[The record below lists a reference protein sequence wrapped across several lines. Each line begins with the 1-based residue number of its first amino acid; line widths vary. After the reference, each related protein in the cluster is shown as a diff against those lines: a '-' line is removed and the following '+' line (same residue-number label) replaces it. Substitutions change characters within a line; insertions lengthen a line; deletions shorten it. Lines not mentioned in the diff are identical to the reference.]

1 MAAGKKEGAKK
12 KKTGTGGAPRT
23 LKEEAEAQMARAPK
37 SSAGLDK
44 KTTEELIYELQVHQ
58 TELEMQA
65 EELRRAQLA
74 LEESRDKYLDL
85 YDFAP
90 LGYLTLTDEA
100 LVSQANLTAAS
111 LLGVDRSALVHARF
125 RKWIVPED
133 LEIWDQY
140 FTTLLQSA
148 KKLTLTLLLR
158 RGDKVTFPARLESIR
173 LIGSSRPSI
182 RVAVSDISDIRL
194 AERAS
199 RDNVN
204 LLKTVIEHLPVGVM
218 ILDERGEIT
227 TINQEAER
235 IWGRAPFMSNSQDPP
250 CMLRSLEH
258 GGRIEVN
265 DWAGARAV
273 RKGETTLEE
282 QVEVE
287 NPGGIRRILLNSAR
301 PLRRSDGSICGA
313 VVVLQDIT
321 SGKSAETEIRWLASF
336 PELDPNPVI
345 ELDARGTVT
354 FANPAANRILLDL
367 GLPPDPS
374 LFLPQDWQEILQLLK
389 QGTESQV
396 VREITLG
403 SQSFEEIIAL
413 ERGLQ
418 VIRIYARNITERK
431 RAENALGVSEQKLTS
446 LFEMVPVGVSV
457 LDAENRICYANPALD
472 KILGISTESLLRGD
486 YEKRTYL
493 AADGTP
499 LPADQFASTRAVREK
514 RAVHDVEN
522 GVVMED
528 GRIVWVNV
536 SAVPVAISDW
546 RVIIVTADITSRR
559 QAEDALR
566 RSEEFNRNLVKN
578 LPDYVVV
585 CGQEGNIL
593 YANPAAGRE
602 LGMERGT
609 PGCTSMLTYIPEEEH
624 EGIRTK
630 IRALLAGENVPARE
644 MEISI
649 KDGTKKTVI
658 MKCTPVRFHGTPAIL
673 LLLTDITG
681 RKMLEDA
688 LKDEARKLSLLSDAF
703 QTANRKL
710 KLLSAITRHD
720 INNQLTV
727 VLGYLSLIRSD
738 TPDDTLPDT
747 LQKITRAAQQISRL
761 IQFTKTYEEVGVS
774 APVFQDVRMLVKT
787 AARELSGTV
796 RLENKIPH
804 GRNVF
809 ADPLI
814 VKVFFNLMD
823 NAVRHGETIARIH
836 FYGKEQDGDY
846 VIFCEDD
853 GIGIPADQKEKIFE
867 RGYGTNTGLGL
878 FLAREILSIT
888 GITIRETGVPG
899 KGARFEILVP
909 KGMWHREEAEKT
921 S

>member
-1 MAAGKKEGAKK
+1 MTAGKKEDAKK

-23 LKEEAEAQMARAPK
+23 LKEDAEAELARAPK

-44 KTTEELIYELQVHQ
+44 KTAEELIYELQVHQ

-125 RKWIVPED
+125 RKWIVSED
-133 LEIWDQY
+133 LEIWDRY

-173 LIGSSRPSI
+173 LSGSSKPSI

-199 RDNVN
+199 RDSAN

-218 ILDERGEIT
+218 ILDEREEII
-227 TINQEAER
+227 TINLEAEQ
-235 IWGRAPFMSNSQDPP
+235 IWGRAHSMDNGRNPP
-250 CMLRSLEH
+250 CTMRRLED

-282 QVEVE
+282 QIEVE
-287 NPGGIRRILLNSAR
+287 SPGGIRRILLNSAL

-313 VVVLQDIT
+313 VVVSQDIT
-321 SGKSAETEIRWLASF
+321 SGKTAETEIRWLASF
-336 PELDPNPVI
+336 PELNPDPVI
-345 ELDARGTVT
+345 ELDAEGTVT
-354 FANPAANRILLDL
+354 FANSATKKNLLDL

-374 LFLPQDWQEILQLLK
+374 LFLPEDRQEILQLLK
-389 QGTESQV
+389 QGTQSQV
-396 VREITLG
+396 LREITLG
-403 SQSFEEIIAL
+403 SQNFEENIAM
-413 ERGLQ
+413 EIGLQ
-418 VIRIYARNITERK
+418 VIRIYARNITKRK
-431 RAENALGVSEQKLTS
+431 RAEE
-446 LFEMVPVGVSV
+446 
-457 LDAENRICYANPALD
+457 
-472 KILGISTESLLRGD
+472 
-486 YEKRTYL
+486 
-493 AADGTP
+493 
-499 LPADQFASTRAVREK
+499 
-514 RAVHDVEN
+514 
-522 GVVMED
+522 
-528 GRIVWVNV
+528 
-536 SAVPVAISDW
+536 
-546 RVIIVTADITSRR
+546 
-559 QAEDALR
+559 
-566 RSEEFNRNLVKN
+566 
-578 LPDYVVV
+578 
-585 CGQEGNIL
+585 
-593 YANPAAGRE
+593 
-602 LGMERGT
+602 
-609 PGCTSMLTYIPEEEH
+609 
-624 EGIRTK
+624 
-630 IRALLAGENVPARE
+630 
-644 MEISI
+644 
-649 KDGTKKTVI
+649 
-658 MKCTPVRFHGTPAIL
+658 
-673 LLLTDITG
+673 
-681 RKMLEDA
+681 A
-688 LKDEARKLSLLSDAF
+688 LKEETRKLSLLSDAF

-738 TPDDTLPDT
+738 TPDNTMDDT

-774 APVFQDVRMLVKT
+774 APVFQDIRTLVKT

-796 RLENKIPH
+796 RLDNEIPP
-804 GRNVF
+804 GRSVF

-823 NAVRHGETIARIH
+823 NAVRYGETITTIH
-836 FYGKEQDGDY
+836 FYGKEQDGDF
-846 VIFCEDD
+846 VIRCEDD
-853 GIGIPADQKEKIFE
+853 GVGIPADQKEKIFE
-867 RGYGTNTGLGL
+867 RGYGKNTGLGL

-888 GITIRETGVPG
+888 GISIRETGIPG

-909 KGMWHREEAEKT
+909 KGMWHCEEADKT

>member
-1 MAAGKKEGAKK
+1 
-12 KKTGTGGAPRT
+12 
-23 LKEEAEAQMARAPK
+23 
-37 SSAGLDK
+37 
-44 KTTEELIYELQVHQ
+44 
-58 TELEMQA
+58 
-65 EELRRAQLA
+65 
-74 LEESRDKYLDL
+74 
-85 YDFAP
+85 
-90 LGYLTLTDEA
+90 
-100 LVSQANLTAAS
+100 
-111 LLGVDRSALVHARF
+111 
-125 RKWIVPED
+125 
-133 LEIWDQY
+133 
-140 FTTLLQSA
+140 
-148 KKLTLTLLLR
+148 
-158 RGDKVTFPARLESIR
+158 
-173 LIGSSRPSI
+173 
-182 RVAVSDISDIRL
+182 
-194 AERAS
+194 
-199 RDNVN
+199 
-204 LLKTVIEHLPVGVM
+204 
-218 ILDERGEIT
+218 
-227 TINQEAER
+227 
-235 IWGRAPFMSNSQDPP
+235 
-250 CMLRSLEH
+250 
-258 GGRIEVN
+258 
-265 DWAGARAV
+265 
-273 RKGETTLEE
+273 
-282 QVEVE
+282 
-287 NPGGIRRILLNSAR
+287 
-301 PLRRSDGSICGA
+301 
-313 VVVLQDIT
+313 
-321 SGKSAETEIRWLASF
+321 
-336 PELDPNPVI
+336 
-345 ELDARGTVT
+345 
-354 FANPAANRILLDL
+354 
-367 GLPPDPS
+367 
-374 LFLPQDWQEILQLLK
+374 
-389 QGTESQV
+389 
-396 VREITLG
+396 
-403 SQSFEEIIAL
+403 
-413 ERGLQ
+413 
-418 VIRIYARNITERK
+418 
-431 RAENALGVSEQKLTS
+431 
-446 LFEMVPVGVSV
+446 
-457 LDAENRICYANPALD
+457 
-472 KILGISTESLLRGD
+472 
-486 YEKRTYL
+486 
-493 AADGTP
+493 
-499 LPADQFASTRAVREK
+499 
-514 RAVHDVEN
+514 
-522 GVVMED
+522 MED

-823 NAVRHGETIARIH
+823 NAVRHGGTITRIH